1 MTIAVKQT
9 ELFVQNLHARMPF
22 RYGLATLERVPHLIL
37 RATCEVDG
45 RPHVGYAADTLPP
58 KWFVKRIED
67 SYRHEVADM
76 LHVIESA
83 CGFAEQLGEHRTA
96 FDLWQAVY
104 AQQMRWATGEEDYP
118 PLLWNFGV
126 SFIER
131 AAIDAACRAAETPF
145 AAALRDG
152 TLGIKLSEIHK
163 PLAEFEPKNLLPQR
177 PLNTLAVR
185 HTVGLTDPITDGEID
200 PGARLDDGLPQSLEA
215 AIDAYGLRWFKIK
228 LTGSPEDDAQR
239 LAALASLFERKGIHD
254 FRFTLD
260 ANENYMQLVTF
271 RELWEQ
277 LVADA
282 VVGPFL
288 KRMIC
293 VEQPLHRDVAMSMM
307 HEEEVAGWEGRPP
320 MIIDESDDR
329 LDALP
334 EALEAGYVGTAHKN
348 CKGVFKGVANACL
361 LEYHRRSYPDLTYL
375 MTAEDLATVGPVA
388 MPQDTAV
395 VASLGIPH
403 AERNG
408 HHYFRGLEAFPEPIQ
423 TAALDAHG
431 DLYRAHDAGFPVLNI
446 VDGQIATG
454 SITAAP
460 FGLAAELDLTALT
473 PLDRWRFD
481 SLGLDEET
489 Q

>member
-22 RYGLATLERVPHLIL
+22 RYGLATLRRVPHLIL

-45 RPHVGYAADTLPP
+45 RTHIGYAADTLPP

-67 SYRHEVADM
+67 TYRNEVADM

-83 CGFAEQLGEHRTA
+83 CGFAEQLGAHRTA

-104 AQQMRWATGEEDYP
+104 AQQMQWATREEQYP

-126 SFIER
+126 SFVER
-131 AAIDAACRAAETPF
+131 AAIDAACRAADTTF
-145 AAALRDG
+145 ADAIRDG
-152 TLGIKLSEIHK
+152 TLGMKLSEIHR
-163 PLAEFEPKNLLPQR
+163 PLAEFEPKNLLPER
-177 PLNTLAVR
+177 PLNAIAVR
-185 HTVGLTDPITDGEID
+185 HTVGLADPITDGEIA
-200 PGARLDDGLPQSLEA
+200 PAARADDGLPQSLEA
-215 AIDAYGLRWFKIK
+215 AVDAYGLRWFKIK
-228 LTGSPEDDAQR
+228 LAGSPEDDAQR
-239 LAALASLFERKGIHD
+239 LAAIAFLFERKGIDD

-271 RELWEQ
+271 RQLWEQ
-277 LVADA
+277 LADDKA
-282 VVGPFL
+282 VGPFL
-288 KRMIC
+288 QRMIC

-307 HEEEVAGWEGRPP
+307 HEEEVAGWTDRPP

-334 EALEAGYVGTAHKN
+334 EALQAGYVGTAHKN

-361 LEYHRRSYPDLTYL
+361 LEYHRRSCPDLTYL

-408 HHYFRGLEAFPEPIQ
+408 HHYFRGLDAFPEAIGN
-423 TAALDAHG
+423 AMLDAHG
-431 DLYRAHDAGFPVLNI
+431 DLYRAHEAGFPVLDI
-446 VDGQIATG
+446 ADGRFAAG
-454 SITAAP
+454 SVIAAP
-460 FGLAAELDLTALT
+460 FGVAAELDLTALT
-473 PLDRWRFD
+473 PLDQWRFD
-481 SLGLDEET
+481 SLGIEA
-489 Q
+489 QA